1 MPCGVDENGEKE
13 HFHFHVAAFAS
24 AIIIAV
30 LSPVAVAGNAL
41 ILAAIWK
48 KTFSRT
54 PFHLLLTGL
63 VFTNFCTGL
72 IAQPVNAATILLYN
86 VNSTRAKERPLTAIC
101 HF

>member
-1 MPCGVDENGEKE
+1 MPCGLDEIGDKE
-13 HFHFHVAAFAS
+13 HFHFHVVAF

-41 ILAAIWK
+41 ILAAIWRK
-48 KTFSRT
+48 IFSRT

-63 VFTNFCTGL
+63 VFTDFCTGL

-86 VNSTRAKERPLTAIC
+86 INSRRAKERPLLYV
-101 HF
+101 F